1 MPDVGQGSC
10 ATDARKR
17 GASARCDGDRNA
29 THAAKNRRAA
39 ALRGTL
45 VMTFAVAMMDACA
58 TSPERTNV
66 QPSGQQT
73 CNVAGKFCNTFFGP

>member
-17 GASARCDGDRNA
+17 RASERCDCDPSA
-29 THAAKNRRAA
+29 THAARNRRAA
-39 ALRGTL
+39 ALRATL
-45 VMTFAVAMMDACA
+45 VMTFAVTMMGACA
-58 TSPERTNV
+58 TSPERNNV